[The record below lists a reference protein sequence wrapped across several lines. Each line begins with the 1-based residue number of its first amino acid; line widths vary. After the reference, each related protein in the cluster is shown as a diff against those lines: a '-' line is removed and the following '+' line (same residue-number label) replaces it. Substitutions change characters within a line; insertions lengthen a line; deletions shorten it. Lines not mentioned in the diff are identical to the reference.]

1 MKRVSPYL
9 YWRKQMNS
17 DKNCVAPKVWLI
29 TGCSTGFGRALAL
42 SVLKNGDHLLAT
54 AREPEQ
60 LCALIDHYPKSAK
73 AVRLDVTLS
82 QDIQAAID
90 TAIATFGRIDVLVNN
105 AGHGLIAALE
115 EVSDVDIH
123 QYFETNFFGALRL
136 IRAVLPVMRQQ
147 GSGHI
152 VNMSSTAGLVGFAGS
167 SLYCGAK
174 FALEGTSEALAKE
187 VESFGVKVTLIEPGA
202 FRTDFNGRSLA
213 AAQQSIDAYATVSG
227 ASLQWFKQMDGK
239 QPGDPAKAA
248 QAIIQAVE
256 SPHPPMRLALGTDAM
271 SLIQEKL
278 EWIKTDLDAW
288 QQVTVSTDYTDSN
301 SEVIVG

>member
-1 MKRVSPYL
+1 
-9 YWRKQMNS
+9 MNS
-17 DKNCVAPKVWLI
+17 NNNRIAPKVWLI
-29 TGCSTGFGRALAL
+29 TGCSTGFGRALAEA
-42 SVLKNGDHLLAT
+42 VLKKGDYLLAT

-60 LCALIDHYPKSAK
+60 LRALIEDYPETAK
-73 AVRLDVTLS
+73 AVRLDVTVS
-82 QDIQAAID
+82 QDIQAAVD
-90 TAIATFGRIDVLVNN
+90 AAIATFGRIDVLVNN

-115 EVSDVDIH
+115 EVSDVEIY
-123 QYFETNFFGALRL
+123 QFFETNFFGALRL
-136 IRAVLPVMRQQ
+136 MRSVLPVMRQQ

-152 VNMSSTAGLVGFAGS
+152 VNLSSTAGFVGFGGS

-187 VESFGVKVTLIEPGA
+187 VEPFGIQVTLIEPGA

-213 AAQQSIDAYATVSG
+213 VAERSMDAYATMSD
-227 ASLQWFKQMDGK
+227 AALQWFKAMDGQ

-278 EWIKTDLDAW
+278 EWVKTDLDAW
-288 QQVTVSTDYTDSN
+288 QPVTVSTDYPEPVKSAM
-301 SEVIVG
+301 

>member
-1 MKRVSPYL
+1 
-9 YWRKQMNS
+9 MNS
-17 DKNCVAPKVWLI
+17 DNNRVASRVWLI
-29 TGCSTGFGRALAL
+29 TGCSTGFGRALAEA
-42 SVLKNGDHLLAT
+42 VLQKGDYLLAT

-60 LCALIDHYPKSAK
+60 LQSLVEDYPEAAK
-73 AVRLDVTLS
+73 AVRLDVTVS

-90 TAIATFGRIDVLVNN
+90 AAIATFGRIDVLVNN

-115 EVSDVDIH
+115 EVSDAETH
-123 QYFETNFFGALRL
+123 QFFETNFFGALRL
-136 IRAVLPVMRQQ
+136 MRSVLPVMRQQ

-152 VNMSSTAGLVGFAGS
+152 VNLSSTAGLVGFAGS

-187 VESFGVKVTLIEPGA
+187 VEPFGIKVTLIEPGA

-213 AAQQSIDAYATVSG
+213 VAERSIDAYVTMSDAT
-227 ASLQWFKQMDGK
+227 LQWFKEMDGQ

-256 SPHPPMRLALGTDAM
+256 SPHPPMRLALGIDAM

-278 EWIKTDLDAW
+278 EWLKTDLDTW
-288 QQVTVSTDYTDSN
+288 QPVTVSTDYPEPATSTK
-301 SEVIVG
+301 

>member
-1 MKRVSPYL
+1 
-9 YWRKQMNS
+9 MNS
-17 DKNCVAPKVWLI
+17 DKNRVAPKVWLI
-29 TGCSTGFGRALAL
+29 TGCSTGFGRALAEA
-42 SVLKNGDHLLAT
+42 VLQKGDYLLAT
-54 AREPEQ
+54 ARKPEQ
-60 LCALIDHYPKSAK
+60 LQALIEDYPETAK
-73 AVRLDVTLS
+73 AVRLDVTAS

-90 TAIATFGRIDVLVNN
+90 TAIASFGRIDVLVNN

-115 EVSDVDIH
+115 EISDVEIH
-123 QYFETNFFGALRL
+123 QFFETNFFGALRL
-136 IRAVLPVMRQQ
+136 MRSVLPVMRQQ
-147 GSGHI
+147 GGGHI
-152 VNMSSTAGLVGFAGS
+152 VNLSSTAGFVGFGGS

-187 VESFGVKVTLIEPGA
+187 VEPFGIKVTLIEPGA

-213 AAQQSIDAYATVSG
+213 VAERSIDDYATLTNT
-227 ASLQWFKQMDGK
+227 ALQWFKAMDGQ

-278 EWIKTDLDAW
+278 EWVKTDLDTW
-288 QQVTVSTDYTDSN
+288 QPVTVSTDYPEPVTSAK
-301 SEVIVG
+301 

>member
-1 MKRVSPYL
+1 
-9 YWRKQMNS
+9 MNS
-17 DKNCVAPKVWLI
+17 NKNRVAPKVWLI
-29 TGCSTGFGRALAL
+29 TGCSTGFERALAEA
-42 SVLKNGDHLLAT
+42 VLKQGDYLLAT
-54 AREPEQ
+54 ARELGQ
-60 LCALIDHYPKSAK
+60 LLALIEPYPETAK
-73 AVRLDVTLS
+73 PVRLDVTSS
-82 QDIQAAID
+82 QDIQAAVD
-90 TAIATFGRIDVLVNN
+90 AAISTFGRIDVLVNN

-115 EVSDVDIH
+115 EVSDVDIR

-136 IRAVLPVMRQQ
+136 MRTVLPVMRQQ

-152 VNMSSTAGLVGFAGS
+152 VNMSSTAGFVGFGGS

-213 AAQQSIDAYATVSG
+213 AAEQSIDAYATVSG
-227 ASLQWFKQMDGK
+227 ASLQWFKEMDGK
-239 QPGDPAKAA
+239 QPGNPRLAA

-278 EWIKTDLDAW
+278 EWVKTDLDAW
-288 QQVTVSTDYTDSN
+288 QQVTVSTDYTNLSH
-301 SEVIVG
+301 

>member
-1 MKRVSPYL
+1 
-9 YWRKQMNS
+9 MNS
-17 DKNCVAPKVWLI
+17 DNNRVAPKVWLI
-29 TGCSTGFGRALAL
+29 TGCSTGFGRALADA
-42 SVLKNGDHLLAT
+42 VLKKGDYLLAT

-60 LCALIDHYPKSAK
+60 LHALIEPYPETAK
-73 AVRLDVTLS
+73 AVRLDVTVS
-82 QDIQAAID
+82 KDIQAAVD
-90 TAIATFGRIDVLVNN
+90 AAIATFGRIDVLVNN

-115 EVSDVDIH
+115 EVSDAEIH
-123 QYFETNFFGALRL
+123 QFFETNFFGALRL
-136 IRAVLPVMRQQ
+136 TRSVLPVMRQQ

-152 VNMSSTAGLVGFAGS
+152 VNMSSTAGLVGFGGS

-187 VESFGVKVTLIEPGA
+187 VEPFGIKVTLIEPGA

-213 AAQQSIDAYATVSG
+213 VAERSIDVYAAMSDT
-227 ASLQWFKQMDGK
+227 ALQWFKEMDGQ

-256 SPHPPMRLALGTDAM
+256 SSHPPMRLALGTDAM

-278 EWIKTDLDAW
+278 ESVKTDMDTW
-288 QQVTVSTDYTDSN
+288 QPVTVSTDYPEPVTS
-301 SEVIVG
+301 VR

>member
-1 MKRVSPYL
+1 
-9 YWRKQMNS
+9 MNS
-17 DKNCVAPKVWLI
+17 NNNRIAPKVWLI
-29 TGCSTGFGRALAL
+29 TGCSTGFGRALAEA
-42 SVLKNGDHLLAT
+42 VLKKGDSLLAT
-54 AREPEQ
+54 ARKPEQ
-60 LCALIDHYPKSAK
+60 LHALIEDYPETAK
-73 AVRLDVTLS
+73 AIRLDVTVS
-82 QDIQAAID
+82 QDIQTAVD

-115 EVSDVDIH
+115 EVSDIETH
-123 QYFETNFFGALRL
+123 QFFETNFFGALRL
-136 IRAVLPVMRQQ
+136 MRSVLPVMRQQ

-152 VNMSSTAGLVGFAGS
+152 VNLSSTAGLVGFGGS
-167 SLYCGAK
+167 SLYCAAK

-187 VESFGVKVTLIEPGA
+187 VEPFGIKVTLIEPGA

-213 AAQQSIDAYATVSG
+213 VAERSVDAYATMSG
-227 ASLQWFKQMDGK
+227 AALQWFKAVDGQ

-278 EWIKTDLDAW
+278 EWVKTDLDTW
-288 QQVTVSTDYTDSN
+288 QPVTVSTDYPEPVTSAR
-301 SEVIVG
+301 

>member
-1 MKRVSPYL
+1 MTR
-9 YWRKQMNS
+9 
-17 DKNCVAPKVWLI
+17 DKNRVAPKVWLI
-29 TGCSTGFGRALAL
+29 TGCSTGFGRALAEA
-42 SVLKNGDHLLAT
+42 VLKKGDEVLAT

-60 LCALIDHYPKSAK
+60 LRALIEHYRETAK

-82 QDIQAAID
+82 QDIQAAVD

-105 AGHGLIAALE
+105 AGYGLIGALE
-115 EVSDVDIH
+115 EVNDTDIY
-123 QYFETNFFGALRL
+123 QQFETNFFGALRL
-136 IRAVLPVMRQQ
+136 IRNVLPLMRQQ

-167 SLYCGAK
+167 SIYCGTK

-187 VESFGVKVTLIEPGA
+187 VESFGIKVTLIEPGA
-202 FRTDFNGRSLA
+202 FRTDFNGRSLRA
-213 AAQQSIDAYATVSG
+213 AEQSIDAYATVSG
-227 ASLQWFKQMDGK
+227 ASLQWFKDMDGQ
-239 QPGDPAKAA
+239 QPGNPAASA

-278 EWIKTDLDAW
+278 EWVKTDLDVW

>member
-1 MKRVSPYL
+1 
-9 YWRKQMNS
+9 MNS
-17 DKNCVAPKVWLI
+17 DKNRVVPRVWLI
-29 TGCSTGFGRALAL
+29 TGCSTGFGRALAEA
-42 SVLKNGDHLLAT
+42 VLQQGDSLIAT
-54 AREPEQ
+54 ARKPEQ
-60 LCALIDHYPKSAK
+60 LGALIDQYPETAK

-82 QDIQAAID
+82 QDIQTAVD

-115 EVSDVDIH
+115 EVSDGEMH
-123 QYFETNFFGALRL
+123 QFFETNFFGALRL
-136 IRAVLPVMRQQ
+136 MRAVLPVMRQQ

-152 VNMSSTAGLVGFAGS
+152 VNLSSTAGLVGFGGS

-174 FALEGTSEALAKE
+174 FALEGASEALDKE
-187 VESFGVKVTLIEPGA
+187 VKPFGIKVTLIEPGA

-213 AAQQSIDAYATVSG
+213 TAKQSIDAYAGVSS
-227 ASLQWFKQMDGK
+227 ASLQWFKEMNGQ

-248 QAIIQAVE
+248 QAIIQAVD

-278 EWIKTDLDAW
+278 AWVKTDLEAW
-288 QQVTVSTDYTDSN
+288 QQVTVSTDYPEPAKSAK
-301 SEVIVG
+301 